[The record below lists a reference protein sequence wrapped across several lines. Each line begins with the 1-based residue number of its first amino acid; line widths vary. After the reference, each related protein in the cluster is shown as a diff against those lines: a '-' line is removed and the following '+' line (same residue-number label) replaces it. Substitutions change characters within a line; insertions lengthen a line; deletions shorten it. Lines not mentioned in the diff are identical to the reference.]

1 MKVHNFQGY
10 LKSKVSNRL
19 LEEED
24 CGSYGANPEEEME
37 NDSDMSAEDEFDLAG
52 DLEGDLEGE
61 ESEEEVEEVTLEDL
75 KAMLDDISSR
85 VSALEG
91 DEEGMEEEEGEEGE
105 EDIEDEDV
113 EDEDVEEEEEA

>member
-37 NDSDMSAEDEFDLAG
+37 NDSNMNAEDEFDLG
-52 DLEGDLEGE
+52 GDLEGE
-61 ESEEEVEEVTLEDL
+61 ESEEEEEEVTLEDL

-91 DEEGMEEEEGEEGE
+91 GEEGMEDEEEE
-105 EDIEDEDV
+105 EDIEDEDI
-113 EDEDVEEEEEA
+113 EDEDVEEEEEEA

>member
-37 NDSDMSAEDEFDLAG
+37 NDSDMNAEDEFDLGG
-52 DLEGDLEGE
+52 DLEGG
-61 ESEEEVEEVTLEDL
+61 ESEEEEEEEVTLEDL

-91 DEEGMEEEEGEEGE
+91 GEEGMEDEGEEGE
-105 EDIEDEDV
+105 EGDIGDEEV
-113 EDEDVEEEEEA
+113 EDEEVEDEEA